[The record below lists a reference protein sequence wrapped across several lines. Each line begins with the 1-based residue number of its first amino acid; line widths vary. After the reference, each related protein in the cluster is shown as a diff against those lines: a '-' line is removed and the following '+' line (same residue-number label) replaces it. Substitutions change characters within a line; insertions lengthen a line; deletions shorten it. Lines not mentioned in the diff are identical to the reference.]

1 MCLSPP
7 MVDDD
12 RSGFPR
18 IHGEEAVE
26 VSDRSRVGGV
36 LRYWFKIKSLACLC
50 HSEVCAGIPEACC
63 NVLDEARSAHERLII
78 KRFPIKVIRLQR
90 ALTIS
95 EMRHGIL

>member
-1 MCLSPP
+1 
-7 MVDDD
+7 MVDED

-36 LRYWFKIKSLACLC
+36 LRYWLKIKSLACLC
-50 HSEVCAGIPEACC
+50 HSEVCAEIPEACC
-63 NVLDEARSAHERLII
+63 NVSDKKARSAHERLII

-90 ALTIS
+90 ALTIC
-95 EMRHGIL
+95 EMRHEIL